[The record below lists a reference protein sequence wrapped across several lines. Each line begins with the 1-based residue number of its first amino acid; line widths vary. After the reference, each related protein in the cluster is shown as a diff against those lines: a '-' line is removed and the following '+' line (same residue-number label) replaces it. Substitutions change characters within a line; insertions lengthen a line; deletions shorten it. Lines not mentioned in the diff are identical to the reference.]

1 MGTRMDFRRRP
12 LRRLL
17 LAGALALAPLVA
29 TGVSAFAAGERV
41 VRVGNGSTVE
51 SLHLTKGKSETMRI
65 STSFADLVVGD
76 PEIADVVPL
85 TDQSFYILG
94 KAVGQTNVTVYDGK
108 KQLLGI
114 VDIEVGH
121 DADKLQDE
129 LSKRV
134 PGGSIRASTVN
145 GKIMLTGTVPDAPAV
160 ERAVTIA
167 KQFGPDVINSISVGQ
182 SQQVM
187 LEVRFVEVKRNAGRE
202 LGINVT
208 AKSSKITGDTLSSG
222 GGTSGTLPAS
232 GGAAGLFTGASALL
246 SGSAPFASGVVQL
259 VAGGVKVD
267 ALVRAL
273 EERGL
278 ARRLAEPNLVALSGD
293 TASFLA
299 GGEIPIPVSAE
310 DNKVTVT
317 YKTYGVGLAFTPTVL
332 DHGQINLKII
342 PEVSEID
349 STNYYPTGSINVPS
363 FVVRR
368 ASTTVELRDG
378 QSLAIAG
385 LLQSKSETTVQ
396 QLPWVGTLPV
406 IGPLFR
412 SSSFLKDETELVILI
427 TPHLVRPVPPGVAL
441 RAPTDMLK
449 PGTDKDVF
457 VDGKLET
464 RDDLNR
470 FVAAGGRR
478 PLLTGHILDNVKGE
492 FHAAAR

>member
-1 MGTRMDFRRRP
+1 MGTRMILRRRP
-12 LRRLL
+12 FRRLL
-17 LAGALALAPLVA
+17 LAGAVALAPFVA
-29 TGVSAFAAGERV
+29 TSLPAFAAGERL
-41 VRVGNGSTVE
+41 VRVGNGGAVE

-65 STSFADLVVGD
+65 SSNFADLVVGD

-187 LEVRFVEVKRNAGRE
+187 LEVRFVEVKRTAGRE
-202 LGINVT
+202 LGINWSGRDNNTSANVATGGSVAPTVT
-208 AKSSKITGDTLSSG
+208 AGRTSG
-222 GGTSGTLPAS
+222 GIV
-232 GGAAGLFTGASALL
+232 GGVGALL
-246 SGSAPFASGVVQL
+246 SGNAAYSTAIVKL
-259 VAGGVKVD
+259 VGDGFNVD

-273 EERGL
+273 EERGI

-299 GGEIPIPVSAE
+299 GGEIPIPVAAE

-349 STNYYPTGSINVPS
+349 STDYYGTGSINVPS

-368 ASTTVELRDG
+368 ANTTVEVRDG
-378 QSLAIAG
+378 QSIAIAG
-385 LLQSKSETTVQ
+385 LLQSKSQTAVQ
-396 QLPWVGTLPV
+396 QLPWLGTLPV
-406 IGPLFR
+406 LGSLFR
-412 SSSFLKDETELVILI
+412 STSFQKDETELVILI
-427 TPHLVRPVPPGVAL
+427 TPRLVKPVPPGVAL
-441 RAPTDMLK
+441 KAPTDTLK

-457 VDGKLET
+457 LDAKLET
-464 RDDLNR
+464 RDDLAR
-470 FVAAGGRR
+470 FVAAGGRK

-492 FHAAAR
+492 VHAAAR